1 MLEEKGRLKIQM
13 EENIKKDEIDYKEAK
28 QIISEYPNT
37 ILLDVRSKQEYDEGH
52 LPSSICICLYDID
65 KTVQNIIPN
74 KTQKI
79 IAYCSSGNR
88 SREAKKILENI
99 GYKNVYNLS
108 GGLDAIDN

>member
-52 LPSSICICLYDID
+52 LPSSICICLY
-65 KTVQNIIPN
+65 
-74 KTQKI
+74 
-79 IAYCSSGNR
+79 
-88 SREAKKILENI
+88 
-99 GYKNVYNLS
+99 VYMCVHEYVYVHVCAHACIYVN
-108 GGLDAIDN
+108 NE